1 MYELMTLNKEGKTV
15 MKTAIKQVGRSRRRP
30 ELSFPKGKS
39 RRQFARIIND
49 GTYKEFVKACRCIE
63 TKLVN
68 NACVLDNQGNLIAFT
83 TCRDVSLPQF
93 SK

>member
-1 MYELMTLNKEGKTV
+1 MYELTTVNEEGKTF
-15 MKTAIKQVGRSRRRP
+15 METTIRQVGRSRRRP
-30 ELSFPKGKS
+30 ALSFPKGKS

-49 GTYKEFVKACRCIE
+49 GTHREFIKACKCIE

-83 TCRDVSLPQF
+83 TCRDISLPQF
-93 SK
+93 I